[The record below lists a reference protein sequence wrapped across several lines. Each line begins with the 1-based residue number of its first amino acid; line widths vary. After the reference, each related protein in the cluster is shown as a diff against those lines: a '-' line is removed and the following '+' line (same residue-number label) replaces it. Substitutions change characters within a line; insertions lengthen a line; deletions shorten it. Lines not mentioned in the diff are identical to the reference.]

1 LCRIWNANAELSKAP
16 NQLGEPDAWE
26 QFVVGFEPGQ
36 AQKHKR
42 KKTDKENGLAS
53 YLADLCRM
61 APALA

>member
-1 LCRIWNANAELSKAP
+1 
-16 NQLGEPDAWE
+16 LGEPDAWE

-53 YLADLCRM
+53 
-61 APALA
+61 

>member
-1 LCRIWNANAELSKAP
+1 LEES
-16 NQLGEPDAWE
+16 DASE

-42 KKTDKENGLAS
+42 KKTDEESGLVS
-53 YLADLCRM
+53 YFADLCRM